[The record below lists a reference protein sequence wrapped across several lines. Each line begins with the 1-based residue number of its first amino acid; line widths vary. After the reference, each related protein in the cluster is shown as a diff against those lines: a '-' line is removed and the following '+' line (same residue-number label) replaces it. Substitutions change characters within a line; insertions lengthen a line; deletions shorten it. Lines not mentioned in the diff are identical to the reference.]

1 MTDSTTYL
9 LEVKAIKDIPDD
21 AIFTIPAYQRGY
33 RWGKSHV
40 VKLLNDIDEKRC
52 IDSSQSYFLQPIVLK
67 KKEEKQFELV
77 DGQQR
82 LTTLWMIKH
91 YLAEKRNRPAM
102 ANPYTLIYETRTE
115 STQFLNNLNC
125 VNNSHNPLSIDEDY
139 FLKVYTCIDS
149 WFAALLHGN
158 YDPDAEYIVWS
169 KYLNEQVKII
179 WYEIHNA
186 DEPGET
192 IFMNLN
198 RGRIP
203 LTNSE
208 LIKALLLSHV
218 ADGNESE
225 LESRQIELTS
235 QWDEMEQ
242 ELHNPAFWA
251 FLAGNAVVR
260 QDDSPRLNYIFDL
273 FCPADDDHD
282 DDYRT
287 FDEYDKLIKAWKRSE
302 QYDSRGDFIIQG
314 LWRNGIRAK
323 FLRLKEWFNDRA
335 FYHKIGYLI
344 AVNEDV
350 KERKRVLSGFLQS
363 KNMKSAF
370 MADVD
375 NAIRKDLRG
384 GTNNESPIDLGSLS
398 YERHPGQLEKVLLL
412 FNVLSCMEEG
422 KSIDPRSL
430 SGINTME
437 RYSFEQHHVGKWSL
451 EHVNPQSEGRL
462 AKSQTKEKTSD
473 WMAWLKEH
481 AKYLS
486 LKLYEDESKENDRLK
501 LRTEVGDIVAKGE
514 THLTEA
520 VFQDVRERIVAYFN
534 KDFTECEHTI
544 GNLALLSRN
553 HNSSLGNNI
562 FVSKRDAVL
571 KMCAG
576 GDFVPLCTRRLF
588 LKYYCQEVEKDKENA
603 VGQALDILTYSFV
616 VWTKDDA
623 TLYADA
629 IETTLNNYL

>member
-1 MTDSTTYL
+1 MSNTPYI
-9 LEVKAIKDIPDD
+9 LEVKAIKAIPVD
-21 AIFTIPAYQRGY
+21 ATFTIPAYQRGY

-40 VKLLNDIDEKRC
+40 VKLLNDIEEKRR

-67 KKEEKQFELV
+67 MKDKKQFELV

-102 ANPYTLIYETRTE
+102 ANPYTLVYETRQE
-115 STQFLNNLNC
+115 STQFLNKLACNSNS
-125 VNNSHNPLSIDEDY
+125 NNPQTIDEDY
-139 FLKVYTCIDS
+139 FVKVYTCIDT
-149 WFAALLHGN
+149 WFSELLHDN

-179 WYEIHNA
+179 WYEIHNE
-186 DEPGET
+186 DESGET

-208 LIKALLLSHV
+208 LIKALLLAHV

-225 LESRQIELTS
+225 FESRQIELTS

-242 ELHNPAFWA
+242 DLHNPAFWA
-251 FLAGNAVVR
+251 FLAGNAIIK

-273 FCPADDDHD
+273 FCPTEDDHD

-287 FDEYDKLIKAWKRSE
+287 FDAYDTMIKSWKRTE
-302 QYDSRGDFIIQG
+302 QYDSRGNFIIQG
-314 LWRNGIRAK
+314 IWRNNIRAK

-344 AVNEDV
+344 AVKEDV
-350 KERKRVLSGFLQS
+350 KDRKNLLSDFLQS
-363 KNMKSAF
+363 TKMKSAF
-370 MADVD
+370 MAEVD
-375 NAIRKDLRG
+375 SAIKTDLKGGRPKDP
-384 GTNNESPIDLGSLS
+384 PIELADLS
-398 YERHPGQLEKVLLL
+398 YERNAGQLEKILLL
-412 FNVLSCMEEG
+412 FNVLSCMDEG
-422 KSIDPRSL
+422 KTIDQRAL
-430 SGINTME
+430 SGVNTME

-486 LKLYEDESKENDRLK
+486 LKLYEEESKENDRLK
-501 LRTEVGDIVAKGE
+501 LKKEMGDLFIKGE
-514 THLTEA
+514 GHLTEA
-520 VFQDVRERIVAYFN
+520 VFQNLRERIVSYFN
-534 KDFTECEHTI
+534 KDFADLEHKM
-544 GNLALLSRN
+544 GNLALLSKDQ
-553 HNSSLGNNI
+553 NSSLSNNI
-562 FVSKRDAVL
+562 FVSKRDAIL

-576 GDFVPLCTRRLF
+576 GAFVPLCTRRLF
-588 LKYYCQEVEKDKENA
+588 LKYYCQDVEQDKEAN
-603 VGQALDILTYSFV
+603 VEQPLDILRYSFV

-623 TLYADA
+623 TFYADA
-629 IETTLNNYL
+629 VETTLNNYL